1 MAAPAPKMAKKKK
14 QAKSAAAPEAGS
26 VPAAG
31 SSASAGSA
39 LELAWQAFARGDMVT
54 ARQACAQ
61 VLSSAP
67 TPKDAAFAPT
77 IAAELF
83 GRKDAPTEA
92 GAVAAELKSRTE
104 PPKNAYL
111 FGALTAFIFAVL
123 LLIARRG

>member
-1 MAAPAPKMAKKKK
+1 MAAAAPKMAKKKK

-26 VPAAG
+26 LPAAG
-31 SSASAGSA
+31 SSAGSA

-67 TPKDAAFAPT
+67 TPKDAAFAAT

-83 GRKDAPTEA
+83 GRKDAPTDA